1 MLESG
6 GLSVDIETGQPLKP
20 STNKLRVTEENR
32 QVRAINRYQDLI
44 NDLSGNGGEVVKQV
58 AGLFVDRINV
68 LIKEDP
74 ACMAYQSI
82 FDNIGIKI
90 NIGKRIIKAKRDE
103 IEELI
108 QK

>member
-1 MLESG
+1 MLVETG
-6 GLSVDIETGQPLKP
+6 IDIDIVTGQPLKP
-20 STNKLRVTEENR
+20 SIDKLKTTEMNR
-32 QVRAINRYQDLI
+32 QARAVNRYQDLI

-58 AGLFVDRINV
+58 AGLFADRINA

-74 ACMAYQSI
+74 ACTAYQAI

-103 IEELI
+103 IEELV
-108 QK
+108 